1 MRMNK
6 FFMLGLAGLAFAAC
20 NNEEE
25 MGNQFPEGKAAVS
38 IKIVTPTLNTRN
50 AGAATSG
57 DDGSPVSLTGTL
69 TVTLTGSN
77 NYEETIT
84 IAADKIDQATALK
97 FWNVEKPEKLT
108 VSIND
113 GVADYTSVDLS
124 TLQMAAVSAPAYG
137 EIGSEDFKLTAK
149 TDSPVW
155 SNDNNEG
162 NPTGTEAGADQNDE
176 NSIYQMYEATVTMHI
191 PLARLEVSNITHV
204 THTGNGDDNCMFTKL
219 IANGAY
225 LDGYTPQGGTYTA
238 TGFTAGGTA
247 NDYSFDGMNGTGG
260 QSDLRDDIGTEGKGL
275 SFMAGE
281 TLAGPFTYNFY
292 ANGQNPTFKLYF
304 GTAEGTNVISPRY
317 AMITKYKKWN
327 AETSQFDDVTFE
339 NGKIYRITSAELKD
353 ANIIGDEGG
362 NTLYGVEVTVV
373 EATWT
378 LMDITADWAE

>member
-1 MRMNK
+1 MKMNK

-20 NNEEE
+20 SNEEE

-176 NSIYQMYEATVTMHI
+176 NLNSAT
-191 PLARLEVSNITHV
+191 LL
-204 THTGNGDDNCMFTKL
+204 
-219 IANGAY
+219 
-225 LDGYTPQGGTYTA
+225 
-238 TGFTAGGTA
+238 
-247 NDYSFDGMNGTGG
+247 
-260 QSDLRDDIGTEGKGL
+260 
-275 SFMAGE
+275 
-281 TLAGPFTYNFY
+281 
-292 ANGQNPTFKLYF
+292 
-304 GTAEGTNVISPRY
+304 
-317 AMITKYKKWN
+317 
-327 AETSQFDDVTFE
+327 
-339 NGKIYRITSAELKD
+339 
-353 ANIIGDEGG
+353 
-362 NTLYGVEVTVV
+362 
-373 EATWT
+373 
-378 LMDITADWAE
+378 